1 MLISRLLSYGIDVLV
16 IVFTLYLFFYYFNIF
31 FVQKRGKILL
41 VAGTAMFVAWQF
53 VISGIIVLPAYI
65 NISITIIVTLLAI
78 MFIYE
83 GGLWR
88 KCIFAITFNAIWM
101 LLETLSGNILFGLL

>member
-1 MLISRLLSYGIDVLV
+1 
-16 IVFTLYLFFYYFNIF
+16 
-31 FVQKRGKILL
+31 
-41 VAGTAMFVAWQF
+41 MFVAWQF

-101 LLETLSGNILFGLL
+101 LLETLSGNILLVYCENFAEYHALMLAGAVTSDFFFLLVILTLKKYLQMME